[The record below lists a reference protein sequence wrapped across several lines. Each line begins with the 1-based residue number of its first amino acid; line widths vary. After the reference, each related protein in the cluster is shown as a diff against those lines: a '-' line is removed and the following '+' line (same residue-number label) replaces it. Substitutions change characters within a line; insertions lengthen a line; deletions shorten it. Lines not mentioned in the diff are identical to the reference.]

1 MGKKHLRQKSQQTD
15 YYFRI
20 ATKLANAYRYQLL

>member
-1 MGKKHLRQKSQQTD
+1 MGKTILRQKPQQTN